1 MKFQIKHEIKGR
13 MRLHIFQK
21 KQMSCE
27 QADILLYY
35 LENIEGVESA
45 KVYER
50 TADAVVR
57 YAADKDGFVRQNIIK
72 EVQKFVYDKVEVP
85 EENSKVG
92 WLSPDEAVRS
102 STEAWM
108 KPIYKKLNQKMRK
121 YLG

>member
-1 MKFQIKHEIKGR
+1 
-13 MRLHIFQK
+13 
-21 KQMSCE
+21 MSCE

-85 EENSKVG
+85 DGLIEISGRE
-92 WLSPDEAVRS
+92 LIREFQ
-102 STEAWM
+102 E
-108 KPIYKKLNQKMRK
+108 KLI
-121 YLG
+121 

>member
-1 MKFQIKHEIKGR
+1 MT
-13 MRLHIFQK
+13 
-21 KQMSCE
+21 CE

-85 EENSKVG
+85 DGLIENSG
-92 WLSPDEAVRS
+92 RE
-102 STEAWM
+102 
-108 KPIYKKLNQKMRK
+108 LNREFQES
-121 YLG
+121 